1 MQPQTV
7 IRSYLIIAGLYTLS
21 TSAIWGVNT
30 LFLLDAGL
38 DIQEVFIANGIF
50 TLGMVIFEIPTGVF
64 ADLRGRRASF
74 LLSLTVL
81 FAGTLGY
88 VSVAATGG
96 GLLMFALLSVVLGL
110 GYTFYSGAM
119 EAWLVDALKAS
130 GYEGE
135 LDQVFSR
142 AAIVSGAAMLVGSVG
157 GGLLGG
163 LDLAYPYLARAGL
176 LAVVFIIAFFNMH
189 DLGFTPRGM
198 LWRALP
204 AEMRAVSQAS
214 VTYGWQERSVRLLI
228 LAGAAHAVFMAWGF
242 YAWQPYFL
250 DLLGQ
255 NLPWVAGVISALVAL
270 ATIAGNSLVDWFTRY
285 CGKRTTL
292 LAWAA
297 AVHTLTVVG
306 VGLTGSFW
314 LAVGLY
320 LLSNAALGV
329 WGPVR
334 QAYLHQKIPSDH
346 RASVI
351 SFDSL
356 VSSGGSSAGQFGL
369 GNLAQVQSIAAGYV
383 YGGLATV
390 LALPLVLILRRMG
403 EPADLIVGRAGVQGA
418 CAAQGLPT
426 ISAVDPNAAAAA
438 AES

>member
-1 MQPQTV
+1 MRPQTI
-7 IRSYLIIAGLYTLS
+7 IRNYLIIAGLYTLS

-38 DIQEVFIANGIF
+38 DLREVFTANAVF
-50 TLGMVIFEIPTGVF
+50 TIGMVVFEIPTGVF

-74 LLSLTVL
+74 LLSLAVL

-88 VSVAATGG
+88 VSIASIGG
-96 GLLMFALLSVVLGL
+96 GLFLFSLMSVVLGL

-130 GYEGE
+130 GYTGQ

-142 AAIVSGAAMLVGSVG
+142 GAIVSGAAMLIGSVG

-163 LDLAYPYLARAGL
+163 LDLAYPFLARAGL
-176 LAVVFIIAFFNMH
+176 LAVVFVIAFFSMH
-189 DLGFTPRGM
+189 DLGFAPRGM
-198 LWRALP
+198 IWRALP
-204 AEMRAVSQAS
+204 AEMRSVARAS
-214 VTYGWQERSVRLLI
+214 IAYGWQERSVRLLI
-228 LAGAAHAVFMAWGF
+228 LAGTAQAVFLAWGF

-270 ATIAGNSLVDWFTRY
+270 ATIAGNSLIGWFTRF
-285 CGKRTTL
+285 CGRRTTL

-297 AVHTLTVVG
+297 VAHTAAAVC

-314 LAVGLY
+314 LAVSLY
-320 LLSNAALGV
+320 LFSQAALGV

-334 QAYLHQKIPSDH
+334 QAYLHQKIPSEQ

-356 VSSGGSSAGQFGL
+356 VSSGGSSLGQFGL
-369 GNLAQVQSIAAGYV
+369 GNVAQMQSLSLGYV
-383 YGGLATV
+383 YGGLVTV
-390 LALPLVLILRRMG
+390 LALPLVLILRRMR
-403 EPADLIVGRAGVQGA
+403 EPADLIVGKAGVQGA
-418 CAAQGLPT
+418 CAAQGLPNVA
-426 ISAVDPNAAAAA
+426 AVDPNAAAAG